1 MFNITL
7 NAKDFGYDP
16 IAIAQFMRDVQS
28 AMPQK
33 QKENT
38 STVSDS
44 ADAGPLSTYWTN
56 LTSRRIRRTEGRS
69 SEEQAEHNLRSYKG
83 YSDEDIEAVKNG
95 TFTEKVIDSDEE
107 SITLDEEDEEPLTD
121 KDLF

>member
-16 IAIAQFMRDVQS
+16 VAIAQFMRDVQS

-38 STVSDS
+38 SNVSDS
-44 ADAGPLSTYWTN
+44 ADTGPLSTYWTN

-95 TFTEKVIDSDEE
+95 TFAEKVIDSDEE
-107 SITLDEEDEEPLTD
+107 SVTLDEEDEEPLTD

>member
-16 IAIAQFMRDVQS
+16 VAIAQFMRDVQS

-107 SITLDEEDEEPLTD
+107 SIILDEEDEEPLTD

>member
-16 IAIAQFMRDVQS
+16 VAIAQFMRDVQS

-95 TFTEKVIDSDEE
+95 TFAEKVIDSDEE